1 MAENL
6 HENHRDRVRKG
17 FLANG
22 FDIDTPPHKIL
33 EMLLFYSIP
42 RKDTNEIAHRLLN
55 EFGSLSAVLEA
66 PPSALMKIE
75 GVGERTVAL
84 LKLIMP
90 IARRYL
96 VEKTDI
102 KEMGSMND
110 ICDYISA
117 RHFGYDRE
125 VFCVTS
131 LNNAGKI
138 LAFDKICEGDIAV
151 VGVPLRDVI
160 ETILKRK
167 ATAAII
173 SHNHPS
179 GSAVPSIEDV
189 EATKLVARALST
201 IGVRLLDH
209 IIVVP
214 DDYVSMVQ
222 SKQFFSI
229 FKS

>member
-6 HENHRDRVRKG
+6 HAKHRERVRKE

-22 FDIDTPPHKIL
+22 FDIDTPPHKML

-42 RKDTNEIAHRLLN
+42 RKDTNEIAHKLLN
-55 EFGSLSAVLEA
+55 EFGSVSAVLEA
-66 PPSALMKIE
+66 PPRELMKID
-75 GVGERTVAL
+75 GVGENTVAL
-84 LKLIMP
+84 FKLIMP
-90 IARRYL
+90 IARKYL
-96 VEKTDI
+96 AEKKDRKEI
-102 KEMGSMND
+102 KTLNEL
-110 ICDYISA
+110 CDFVHA

-125 VFCVTS
+125 VFCMTS
-131 LNNAGKI
+131 LDNAGKI

-167 ATAAII
+167 ASAIVI
-173 SHNHPS
+173 SHNHPT
-179 GSAVPSIEDV
+179 GQAVPSPEDV
-189 EATKLVARALST
+189 EATKLVARAVAN
-201 IGVRLLDH
+201 IGVKLLDH
-209 IIVVP
+209 IVVVP

-229 FKS
+229 FSS